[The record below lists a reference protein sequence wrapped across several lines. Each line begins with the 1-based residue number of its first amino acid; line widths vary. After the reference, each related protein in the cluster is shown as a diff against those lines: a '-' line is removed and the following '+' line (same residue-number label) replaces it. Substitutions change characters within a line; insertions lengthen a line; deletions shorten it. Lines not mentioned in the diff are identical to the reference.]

1 MNKHL
6 NSLTDYPFQYL
17 SELLQGVESESND
30 LIGLHIGEPK
40 GNPPEEALDIIKNGA
55 KSYSKY
61 PTSNGEDSLRES
73 YCNWLV
79 KRFSIKDVDP
89 KKNVLPVSGTREGIF
104 SFIQSVIDTSQ
115 KNPKVILPNPFY
127 KIYEG
132 AAIMA
137 GAEPYYVNSLE
148 KEGFKPDFESIPERV
163 WKDCQLLI
171 LCSPSNPTGYCL
183 TKEEYELLLNKAEKY
198 DFLLCSDECY
208 IDIYK
213 SSSKAPIGL
222 LECDDITRRD
232 SRSVVFHS
240 LSKRSNLAGLRSG
253 FICASEEII
262 KKLSLYRTYHGVT
275 LSLPTQMAS
284 TWAWNDNKHVEENRI
299 EYDKRYEAAIS
310 CLDSSENIIR
320 PEGGFYIW
328 LKLPCDDKDFAVSL
342 YAKQGVL
349 ALPGSYLGKEIEKHN
364 PGEGFLRLAVV
375 HDIETVI
382 KAFSAV
388 NKNLLD
394 FK

>member
-17 SELLQGVESESND
+17 SDLLQGVESESND

-388 NKNLLD
+388 NKTLLD

>member
-132 AAIMA
+132 AAMMA

-148 KEGFKPDFESIPERV
+148 REGFKPDFDSIPERV

-388 NKNLLD
+388 NKTLLD

>member
-284 TWAWNDNKHVEENRI
+284 TWAWNDNNHVEENRI

-310 CLDSSENIIR
+310 CLDSSENIMR

-388 NKNLLD
+388 NKTLLD

>member
-115 KNPKVILPNPFY
+115 KSPKVILPNPFY

-148 KEGFKPDFESIPERV
+148 REGFKPDFDSIPERV

-388 NKNLLD
+388 NKTLLD

>member
-342 YAKQGVL
+342 FAKQGVL

-388 NKNLLD
+388 NKTLLD

>member
-17 SELLQGVESESND
+17 SELLQGVESESNN

-148 KEGFKPDFESIPERV
+148 REGFKPDFESIPERV

-328 LKLPCDDKDFAVSL
+328 LKLPCDDRDFAVSL

-388 NKNLLD
+388 NKTLLD

>member
-163 WKDCQLLI
+163 WKNCQLLI

-310 CLDSSENIIR
+310 CLDSSENIMR

-388 NKNLLD
+388 NKTLLD

>member
-148 KEGFKPDFESIPERV
+148 REGFKPDFESIPERV

-388 NKNLLD
+388 NKTLLD

>member
-183 TKEEYELLLNKAEKY
+183 TKEEYKLLLNKAEKY

-388 NKNLLD
+388 NKTLLD

>member
-61 PTSNGEDSLRES
+61 PTSIGEDSLRES

-148 KEGFKPDFESIPERV
+148 REGFKPDFESIPERV

-388 NKNLLD
+388 NKTLLD

>member
-6 NSLTDYPFQYL
+6 NSLTEYPFQYL
-17 SELLQGVESESND
+17 SKLLQGVESESNN

-148 KEGFKPDFESIPERV
+148 REGFKPDFESIPERV

-183 TKEEYELLLNKAEKY
+183 TKEEYKLLLDKAERY

-284 TWAWNDNKHVEENRI
+284 TWAWNDNNHVEENRI

-310 CLDSSENIIR
+310 CLDSSENIMR

-388 NKNLLD
+388 NKTLLD

>member
-6 NSLTDYPFQYL
+6 NSLTEYPFQYL

-148 KEGFKPDFESIPERV
+148 REGFKPDFESIPERV

-183 TKEEYELLLNKAEKY
+183 TKEEYKLLLDKAERY

-253 FICASEEII
+253 FISASEEII

-310 CLDSSENIIR
+310 CLDSSENIMR

-388 NKNLLD
+388 NKTLLD

>member
-6 NSLTDYPFQYL
+6 NSLTEYPFQYL

-148 KEGFKPDFESIPERV
+148 REGFKPDFESIPERI

-284 TWAWNDNKHVEENRI
+284 TWAWNDNNHVEENRI

-310 CLDSSENIIR
+310 CLDSSENIMR

-388 NKNLLD
+388 NKTLLD

>member
-222 LECDDITRRD
+222 LECDGITRRD

-382 KAFSAV
+382 QAFSAV
-388 NKNLLD
+388 NKTLLD

>member
-6 NSLTDYPFQYL
+6 NSLTEYPFQYL

-388 NKNLLD
+388 NKTLLD

>member
-6 NSLTDYPFQYL
+6 NSLTEYPFQYL
-17 SELLQGVESESND
+17 SELLQGVESESNN

-148 KEGFKPDFESIPERV
+148 REGFKPDFESIPERV

-183 TKEEYELLLNKAEKY
+183 TKEEYKLLLDKAERY

-253 FICASEEII
+253 FISASEEII

-284 TWAWNDNKHVEENRI
+284 TWAWNDNNHVEENRI

-310 CLDSSENIIR
+310 CLDSSENIMR

-388 NKNLLD
+388 NKTLLD

>member
-163 WKDCQLLI
+163 WKNCQLLI

-342 YAKQGVL
+342 YAKEGVL

-388 NKNLLD
+388 NKTLLD

>member
-79 KRFSIKDVDP
+79 QRFSIKDVDP

-148 KEGFKPDFESIPERV
+148 REGFKPDFESIPERV

-388 NKNLLD
+388 NKTLLD

>member
-6 NSLTDYPFQYL
+6 NSLTEYPFQYL

-148 KEGFKPDFESIPERV
+148 REGFKPDFESIPERV

-183 TKEEYELLLNKAEKY
+183 TKEEYKLLLDKAERY

-284 TWAWNDNKHVEENRI
+284 TWAWNDNNHVEENRI

-310 CLDSSENIIR
+310 CLDSSENIMR

-388 NKNLLD
+388 NKTLLD

>member
-148 KEGFKPDFESIPERV
+148 REGFKPDFESIPERV

-183 TKEEYELLLNKAEKY
+183 TKEEYKLLLDKAERY

-284 TWAWNDNKHVEENRI
+284 TWAWNDNNHVEENRI

-310 CLDSSENIIR
+310 CLDSSENIMR

-388 NKNLLD
+388 NKTLLD

>member
-6 NSLTDYPFQYL
+6 NSLTEYPFQYL

-132 AAIMA
+132 ATIMA

-148 KEGFKPDFESIPERV
+148 REGFKPDFESIPERV

-183 TKEEYELLLNKAEKY
+183 TKEEYKLLLDKAERY

-284 TWAWNDNKHVEENRI
+284 TWAWNDNNHVEENRI

-310 CLDSSENIIR
+310 CLDSSENIMR

-388 NKNLLD
+388 NKTLLD

>member
-342 YAKQGVL
+342 YAKEGVL

-388 NKNLLD
+388 NKTLLD

>member
-55 KSYSKY
+55 KSYTKY

-388 NKNLLD
+388 NKTLLD

>member
-61 PTSNGEDSLRES
+61 PTSIGEDSLRES

-148 KEGFKPDFESIPERV
+148 REGFKPDFDSIPERV

-388 NKNLLD
+388 NKTLLD

>member
-6 NSLTDYPFQYL
+6 NSLTEYPFQYL
-17 SELLQGVESESND
+17 SELLQGVESESNN

-148 KEGFKPDFESIPERV
+148 REGFKPDFESIPERV

-183 TKEEYELLLNKAEKY
+183 TKEEYKLLLDKAERY

-253 FICASEEII
+253 FISASEEII

-310 CLDSSENIIR
+310 CLDSSENIMR

-388 NKNLLD
+388 NKTLLD

>member
-222 LECDDITRRD
+222 LECDDITIRD

-388 NKNLLD
+388 NKTLLD

>member
-55 KSYSKY
+55 KFYSKY

-213 SSSKAPIGL
+213 SSSEAPIGL

-388 NKNLLD
+388 NKTLLD

>member
-148 KEGFKPDFESIPERV
+148 REGFKPDFESIAERV

-388 NKNLLD
+388 NKTLLD

>member
-6 NSLTDYPFQYL
+6 NSLTEYPFQYL
-17 SELLQGVESESND
+17 SELLQGVESESNN

-148 KEGFKPDFESIPERV
+148 REGFKPDFESIPERV

-183 TKEEYELLLNKAEKY
+183 TKEEYKLLLDKAEKY

-222 LECDDITRRD
+222 LECDDITRKD

-284 TWAWNDNKHVEENRI
+284 TWAWNDNNHVEENRI

-310 CLDSSENIIR
+310 CLDSSENIMR

-388 NKNLLD
+388 NKTLLD

>member
-6 NSLTDYPFQYL
+6 NSLTEYPFQYL

-148 KEGFKPDFESIPERV
+148 REGFKPDFESIPERV

-284 TWAWNDNKHVEENRI
+284 TWAWNDNNHVEENRI

-388 NKNLLD
+388 NKTLLD

>member
-6 NSLTDYPFQYL
+6 NSLTEYPFQYL

-148 KEGFKPDFESIPERV
+148 REGFKPDFESIPERV

-183 TKEEYELLLNKAEKY
+183 TKEEYKLLLDKAERY

-253 FICASEEII
+253 FISASEEII

-284 TWAWNDNKHVEENRI
+284 TWAWNDNNHVEENRI

-310 CLDSSENIIR
+310 CLDSSENIMR

-388 NKNLLD
+388 NKTLLD

>member
-148 KEGFKPDFESIPERV
+148 REGFKPDFESIPERV

-183 TKEEYELLLNKAEKY
+183 TKEEYKLLLDKAERY

-310 CLDSSENIIR
+310 CLDSSENIMR

-388 NKNLLD
+388 NKTLLD

>member
-163 WKDCQLLI
+163 WKNCQLLI

-388 NKNLLD
+388 NKTLLD

>member
-148 KEGFKPDFESIPERV
+148 REGFKPDFDSIPERV

-328 LKLPCDDKDFAVSL
+328 LKLPCDDRDFAVSL

-388 NKNLLD
+388 NKTLLD

>member
-148 KEGFKPDFESIPERV
+148 REGFKPDFESIPERV

-310 CLDSSENIIR
+310 CLDSSENIMR

-388 NKNLLD
+388 NKTLLD

>member
-73 YCNWLV
+73 YCNWLF

-148 KEGFKPDFESIPERV
+148 REGFKPDFESIPERV

-328 LKLPCDDKDFAVSL
+328 LKLPCDDRDFAVSL

-388 NKNLLD
+388 NKTLLD

>member
-104 SFIQSVIDTSQ
+104 SFIQSVIDSSQ
-115 KNPKVILPNPFY
+115 KKPKVILPNPFY

-388 NKNLLD
+388 NKTLLD